1 MARAGPECSLATV
14 PTRIYTPA
22 PIVAPTPTQEKINFH
37 GELQIQKKGGIC
49 LRSAYEQLNCQ
60 KNNIH

>member
-37 GELQIQKKGGIC
+37 GELHIQKRRQTY
-49 LRSAYEQLNCQ
+49 LRSAYE
-60 KNNIH
+60 